1 MREKQ
6 KKLIESLSG
15 ELVVSCQAFAHEPL
29 YSVDIMVKLAIAAHK
44 GGAGA
49 IRASWPENIS
59 AIRKNVDLPIFGIN
73 KIMPEHYNKMRDVVI
88 TPTLKA
94 AQAVYYAGADIIAVD
109 ATLRGGRTK
118 EDIKGLLREIKENL
132 DVLVMGEVSTLEEG
146 LLAEDSGADIVS
158 TTIAGYTDYSR
169 QLTEPDYELIEELVS
184 KVKLPVNAEGRFH
197 RPEQVKRAFS
207 CGAWTVTVGSAIT
220 RPHFITEQFVKGMK

>member
-118 EDIKGLLREIKENL
+118 EDIKGLL
-132 DVLVMGEVSTLEEG
+132 
-146 LLAEDSGADIVS
+146 
-158 TTIAGYTDYSR
+158 
-169 QLTEPDYELIEELVS
+169 
-184 KVKLPVNAEGRFH
+184 
-197 RPEQVKRAFS
+197 
-207 CGAWTVTVGSAIT
+207 
-220 RPHFITEQFVKGMK
+220 